1 MATLEDSCCEL
12 RQDLA
17 WLETHYQALA
27 IKLDEFDE
35 YVGSYA
41 ASRLSQKLLILACW
55 ISARAKS
62 LYEEHQD
69 QGYVAV
75 LLNMSEGTNV
85 YWVSDERVV
94 ADKAFYRAGGSIVLS
109 VDELSE
115 LAFSLIRELVSG
127 SWAKVVDWLN
137 KYGKSQGLDFDK
149 LP

>member
-1 MATLEDSCCEL
+1 MIEKSCTELEQVLTHVEEHCRIIINC
-12 RQDLA
+12 
-17 WLETHYQALA
+17 LE
-27 IKLDEFDE
+27 EFNR
-35 YVGSYA
+35 YVGQYGQD
-41 ASRLSQKLLILACW
+41 RLTSKLLILACW
-55 ISARAKS
+55 IAAGAKS
-62 LYEEHQD
+62 LYEKHQD